1 MQVILKDEIIQKLK
15 EVGLKNGDTV
25 MVHTSLGKMGYVCG
39 GAQAVIEALMEV
51 VGDSGTIMMPTQP
64 WKNLDPETGVHW
76 EADQKDWQLIRDN
89 WSAYDKN
96 LTPTNTMGAVAEMFR
111 QVPGSV
117 RSDHPA
123 RSVCAW
129 GRYAEYLTK
138 DHDLSNIFGDG
149 SPIGRLYELDGK
161 VLLIGTGYDK
171 NTSLHLADMRAE
183 YPGKHTCVE
192 HSAVSEEGKRV
203 WKAYETL
210 FVDGNDFEKIGEDF
224 EKAYAAVSYTHL
236 DVYKR
241 QVYRSENTI
250 IISICCFTTEVF
262 HALWLLN

>member
-1 MQVILKDEIIQKLK
+1 
-15 EVGLKNGDTV
+15 

-51 VGDSGTIMMPTQP
+51 VGDSGTIMMPTQS

-89 WSAYDKN
+89 WPAYDKN

-129 GRYAEYLTK
+129 GRYAEY
-138 DHDLSNIFGDG
+138 
-149 SPIGRLYELDGK
+149 
-161 VLLIGTGYDK
+161 
-171 NTSLHLADMRAE
+171 
-183 YPGKHTCVE
+183 PGKHICVE
-192 HSAVSEEGKRV
+192 HSACQKRGKESGKPTKPCLWMAMILKKSERILRSVCGSWGPDWKCPCQADVSERACGFCGEM
-203 WKAYETL
+203 
-210 FVDGNDFEKIGEDF
+210 DGNKQGVKTCISQLRRSYSWRYIR
-224 EKAYAAVSYTHL
+224 KATPGL
-236 DVYKR
+236 
-241 QVYRSENTI
+241 
-250 IISICCFTTEVF
+250 
-262 HALWLLN
+262 

>member
-15 EVGLKNGDTV
+15 EIGLKNGDTV

-51 VGDSGTIMMPTQP
+51 VGDSGTIMMPTQS

-89 WSAYDKN
+89 WPTYDKN

-129 GRYAEYLTK
+129 GRY
-138 DHDLSNIFGDG
+138 
-149 SPIGRLYELDGK
+149 
-161 VLLIGTGYDK
+161 
-171 NTSLHLADMRAE
+171 AE

-224 EKAYAAVSYTHL
+224 EKAYAVPGVQIGNALVRLMYQRELVDFAVKWMETN
-236 DVYKR
+236 R
-241 QVYRSENTI
+241 
-250 IISICCFTTEVF
+250 
-262 HALWLLN
+262 A

>member
-15 EVGLKNGDTV
+15 EVGLKSGDTV

-51 VGDSGTIMMPTQP
+51 VGDSGTIMMPTQS

-76 EADQKDWQLIRDN
+76 EAEQKDWQPIRDN
-89 WSAYDKN
+89 WPAYDKN

-129 GRYAEYLTK
+129 GRYARGISGQAYLC
-138 DHDLSNIFGDG
+138 
-149 SPIGRLYELDGK
+149 
-161 VLLIGTGYDK
+161 GTQRSVRSGEK
-171 NTSLHLADMRAE
+171 SLESLRN
-183 YPGKHTCVE
+183 PVCG
-192 HSAVSEEGKRV
+192 
-203 WKAYETL
+203 W
-210 FVDGNDFEKIGEDF
+210 
-224 EKAYAAVSYTHL
+224 
-236 DVYKR
+236 
-241 QVYRSENTI
+241 Q
-250 IISICCFTTEVF
+250 
-262 HALWLLN
+262 

>member
-15 EVGLKNGDTV
+15 EVGLKNGDAV

-51 VGDSGTIMMPTQP
+51 VGDSGTIMMPTQS

-76 EADQKDWQLIRDN
+76 EVEQKDWQLIRDN
-89 WSAYDKN
+89 WPAYDKN

-183 YPGKHTCVE
+183 YPDKHTCVE
-192 HSAVSEEGKRV
+192 HSAVSEAGKRV

-210 FVDGNDFEKIGEDF
+210 FVDGNDFDKIGEDF
-224 EKAYAAVSYTHL
+224 EKAYAVPRVQIGNALVRLMYQRELVDFAVKWMETN
-236 DVYKR
+236 R
-241 QVYRSENTI
+241 
-250 IISICCFTTEVF
+250 
-262 HALWLLN
+262 A

>member
-1 MQVILKDEIIQKLK
+1 MQVILKGEIIQKLK
-15 EVGLKNGDTV
+15 EVGLKIGDTV
-25 MVHTSLGKMGYVCG
+25 MVHTSLGKMRYVCG

-51 VGDSGTIMMPTQP
+51 VGDSGTIMMPTQS

-89 WSAYDKN
+89 WPAYDKN

-129 GRYAEYLTK
+129 GRYAEY
-138 DHDLSNIFGDG
+138 
-149 SPIGRLYELDGK
+149 
-161 VLLIGTGYDK
+161 
-171 NTSLHLADMRAE
+171 
-183 YPGKHTCVE
+183 PGKHTCVE
-192 HSAVSEEGKRV
+192 HSAVSEAGKRV

-224 EKAYAAVSYTHL
+224 EEAYAVPGVQIGNAFVRLMYQRELVDFAV
-236 DVYKR
+236 KWMEKNR
-241 QVYRSENTI
+241 
-250 IISICCFTTEVF
+250 
-262 HALWLLN
+262 A